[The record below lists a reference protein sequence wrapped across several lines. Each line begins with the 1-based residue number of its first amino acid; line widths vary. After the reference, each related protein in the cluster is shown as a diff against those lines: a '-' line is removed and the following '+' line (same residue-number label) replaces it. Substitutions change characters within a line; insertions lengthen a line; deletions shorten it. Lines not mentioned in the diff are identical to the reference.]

1 MVAFIRSFTFGRKR
15 TLSGRNP
22 CPFSGGC
29 PDSVRIVSQIYT
41 YFRFVKQVFSFWMI
55 NFVYSDNFLRF
66 WMRMSSK
73 RKRSQTVARKS
84 AAVVRIIRIVGRGGA
99 ALRTGAV
106 GGGLR
111 VNWIPRP
118 VRFAKGMFSFGRA
131 APRRSS
137 NKFGSAL
144 GLHYLCRGIEKM
156 RSC

>member
-1 MVAFIRSFTFGRKR
+1 
-15 TLSGRNP
+15 
-22 CPFSGGC
+22 
-29 PDSVRIVSQIYT
+29 
-41 YFRFVKQVFSFWMI
+41 MI
-55 NFVYSDNFLRF
+55 NFVCSDNFLGF
-66 WMRMSSK
+66 WMRMLSK

-84 AAVVRIIRIVGRGGA
+84 AAGVRIIRIVGRGGA

-106 GGGLR
+106 GGGRR

-118 VRFAKGMFSFGRA
+118 ARFAKGMFSFGRA